1 MKSLVTNVLH
11 FKIPLERLNSLAA
24 IDDQSRPWSDDQPPQ
39 TVALRHGH
47 HVEICV
53 KHDSPRLP
61 SEPERTKPVLSR
73 EDRKRS

>member
-1 MKSLVTNVLH
+1 
-11 FKIPLERLNSLAA
+11 
-24 IDDQSRPWSDDQPPQ
+24 
-39 TVALRHGH
+39 
-47 HVEICV
+47 VEICV